1 MPRVSTLLTK
11 AEASAPPRIA
21 EVKPSDAARPFDSAS
36 PVLSVLDL
44 VIEHPGR
51 RGAVHA
57 VSGVSLDLMAGET
70 LGLVGESGCGKS
82 SLARAITGLTQPVA
96 GQIQLD
102 NRPITAGRRTR
113 RERARHI
120 QMVFQDPLSSLNP
133 RLTILQLVEEP
144 LVVHGLGNR
153 AARRLKAAALL
164 ERVGLSP
171 ELHGRLPHQLSGGQR
186 QRVGIARALT
196 LEPKVLVCDEPV
208 SALDVSVQAQVLNLL
223 MDLQREFGF
232 AYLFISHDLDV
243 IRYVS
248 RTIAVMYLGK
258 LVESGPV
265 EQIWSNPQH
274 PYTRALID
282 MTLPPA
288 DASQDASRRITLHG
302 EQPSPLNPPSGCRF
316 RTRCP
321 FAIEQ
326 CAASA
331 PPLRV
336 TDSKHYAACHRVG
349 EWQPL
354 LDTAL

>member
-1 MPRVSTLLTK
+1 MQLVSTQPANTPTL
-11 AEASAPPRIA
+11 
-21 EVKPSDAARPFDSAS
+21 

-44 VIEHPGR
+44 VIEHPGK

-57 VSGVSLDLMAGET
+57 VSGVSLDLLAGET

-82 SLARAITGLTQPVA
+82 SLARAITGLTVPVE
-96 GQIQLD
+96 GQIQI
-102 NRPITAGRRTR
+102 NGQAIEVARRTR
-113 RERARHI
+113 RHRARHI

-133 RLTILQLVEEP
+133 RLTIRQLVEEP
-144 LVVHGLGNR
+144 LHIHHLGSR
-153 AARRLKAAALL
+153 TQRREKAIALL
-164 ERVGLSP
+164 NRVGLAE
-171 ELHGRLPHQLSGGQR
+171 ELHNRLPHQLSGGQR

-196 LEPKVLVCDEPV
+196 LEPEILVCDEPV

-248 RTIAVMYLGK
+248 RNVAVMYLGK

-265 EQIWSNPQH
+265 EQVWNHPQH

-282 MTLPPA
+282 MTRPTEEA
-288 DASQDASRRITLHG
+288 ESTARIILKG

-321 FAIEQ
+321 FANEQ
-326 CAASA
+326 CADST

-336 TDSKHYAACHRVG
+336 TSPKHYVACHRTG
-349 EWQPL
+349 EWQNL
-354 LDTAL
+354 VGTEL